1 MNTRVVI
8 GIIILVWAA
17 IVVVFGLRL
26 FSPQAQVLPQANDVR
41 ISDYSTNSDAEARLT
56 ILGPVVANE
65 NFRSGMITVSPSSRS
80 VTAYRTY
87 NEEVIQT
94 DVLGNNSEAF
104 RQFMNALQL
113 AGFGQRRRVGETEP
127 GSACAQGYRYIYELR
142 EGGRTV
148 MQTWATSCGLQ
159 RESFSGSVAQ
169 VNRLFRVQIPGL
181 NQSDNY
187 DILSR

>member
-26 FSPQAQVLPQANDVR
+26 FSPQAQVLPQANDVP
-41 ISDYSTNSDAEARLT
+41 ISDYSTNANAEVRLT

-65 NFRSGMITVSPSSRS
+65 NFRSGMITISPTSRS
-80 VTAYRTY
+80 TTAYKTY

-104 RQFMNALQL
+104 RQFMNALQV
-113 AGFGQRRRVGETEP
+113 AGFGQRRRVGVADP
-127 GSACAQGYRYIYELR
+127 GSSCPQGYRYIYELR

-148 MQTWATSCGLQ
+148 METWATSCGGQ
-159 RESFSGSVAQ
+159 RESFGGNAAQ

-181 NQSDNY
+181 SQNDTYS
-187 DILSR
+187 ILVR